1 VSAERF
7 DDATHILKNSR
18 RNRGRDSLVSQPRKD
33 TFAMTL
39 QRRLWL
45 FAALV
50 TVCCGGLA
58 AVDPSTTSAAA
69 QPFLGRWDLT
79 LKTPTRPYPSW
90 LELYEQQGQL
100 KANMVGRW
108 GNARPLPQVATSH
121 GALMFTS
128 PKDEENRSSDMIFK
142 ATLVAGKLVGTT
154 TGPDGA
160 TWTWVGERAPTLE
173 RTAPPH
179 WGKTISLFNGKN
191 LDGWHEYSANPFPE
205 SGNHWTVVNGTLV
218 TPGNGP
224 ELATDRKFQDF
235 KLHLEFNCGP
245 SSNSGVY
252 LRGRYELQIE
262 NESAGE
268 PPSHHTGGIYGFIA
282 PHPELPRTTGTWQ
295 TYDITLVGR
304 RVTVVQDGQTI
315 IDNQEIP
322 GPTGGAIDSHEAL
335 PGPIILQGSEKGH
348 VSFRNIAITVADAE

>member
-1 VSAERF
+1 MRTRCCVSSM
-7 DDATHILKNSR
+7 K
-18 RNRGRDSLVSQPRKD
+18 
-33 TFAMTL
+33 L

-45 FAALV
+45 FVAMAAL
-50 TVCCGGLA
+50 CCGALA
-58 AVDPSTTSAAA
+58 AVDPSPTSVA
-69 QPFLGRWDLT
+69 QSFLGRWDLT
-79 LKTPTRPYPSW
+79 LKTPIRPYPSW

-108 GNARPLPQVATSH
+108 GNARSLPQVAISQ
-121 GALMFTS
+121 GALVFTS
-128 PKDEENRSSDMIFK
+128 PKDDENRSTDMIFK
-142 ATLVAGKLVGTT
+142 ARLVGGKLVGTT

-160 TWTWVGERAPTLE
+160 TWTWVGERAPSLE

-205 SGNHWTVVNGTLV
+205 SGHHWTVVNGTLV

-224 ELATDRKFQDF
+224 ELATDRKLQDF

-245 SSNSGVY
+245 NSNSGVY

-262 NESAGE
+262 NESAEE
-268 PPSHHTGGIYGFIA
+268 PPSHHTGGIYGFIT
-282 PHPELPRTTGTWQ
+282 PHPELPRTTETWQ
-295 TYDITLVGR
+295 TYDITFIGR
-304 RVTVVQDGQTI
+304 RVTVVQNGQTI

-348 VSFRNIAITVADAE
+348 VSFRNIAITVADAK